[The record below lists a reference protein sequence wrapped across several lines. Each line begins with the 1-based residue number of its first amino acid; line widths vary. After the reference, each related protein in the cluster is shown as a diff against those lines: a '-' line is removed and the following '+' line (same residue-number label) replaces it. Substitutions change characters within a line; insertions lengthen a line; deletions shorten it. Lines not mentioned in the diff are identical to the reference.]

1 MFAHMPERGALQ
13 ILVLSTSTIFCDLSI
28 EFMIVLSAFFLHV
41 IPRLFY
47 LVRLREKSVITMLHN
62 RLMSLSCKFD

>member
-47 LVRLREKSVITMLHN
+47 LVRLREKKCNNHASQQVNVSEL
-62 RLMSLSCKFD
+62 